1 VAGYRI
7 TVRRGGKV
15 ERHRAG
21 DLPSALD
28 VLERAGREL
37 AVTTRGREVGG
48 ALMRKFEPVQQVA
61 ARLELSGPRRLRVGV
76 DVRGDGSAEAFT
88 GWMRRRL
95 VAQQPSE
102 TPYQA
107 LRRVLSV

>member
-1 VAGYRI
+1 VPAYRI

-15 ERHRAG
+15 ERFSAG
-21 DLPSALD
+21 DLSSALD

-48 ALMRKFEPVQQVA
+48 VLMRRFDPVQQVA
-61 ARLELSGPRRLRVGV
+61 ARLELTGPARLRAGV

-88 GWMRRRL
+88 GRMHRRL
-95 VAQQPSE
+95 VVQQPGE
-102 TPYQA
+102 TPYRA